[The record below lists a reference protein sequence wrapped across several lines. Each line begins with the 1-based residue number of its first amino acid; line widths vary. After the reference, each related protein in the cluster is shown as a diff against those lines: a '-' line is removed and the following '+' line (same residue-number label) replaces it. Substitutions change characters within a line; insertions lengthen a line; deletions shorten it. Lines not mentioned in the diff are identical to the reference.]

1 MTREH
6 GTRARYVMGAGP
18 GTGPGCRC
26 EACTGANR
34 EDAARRNRLQL
45 YGRWAPFVDAGPA
58 REHVRRLAAAGI
70 GWKRTA
76 ELAGVSRGAMRKLL
90 LGGPGE
96 RPPTK
101 RIRPETAAALLAV
114 QVSPANLG
122 GRALVDSAGTR
133 RRVQA
138 LVAIGWSR
146 AKLGGRLGIEPSGM
160 SELLRREHV
169 TAGRARAVTALYDE
183 LWNRQPPEG
192 EWREK
197 ISAARSR
204 NYAREHGWAPPAAWD
219 DDLIDNPQAPGPTGW
234 QRTCA
239 TPRGADLAGEAAE
252 LLAWDCTREQAAERL
267 GVRRGTLDTALR
279 RAQGAAA

>member
-1 MTREH
+1 MTRQH

-26 EACTGANR
+26 DPCRGANR

-58 REHVRRLAAAGI
+58 REHVRRLAGAGI

-76 ELAGVSRGAMRKLL
+76 ELACVSRGAMRKLL

-96 RPPTK
+96 RPPTR

-114 QVSPANLG
+114 QVSSANLG
-122 GRALVDSAGTR
+122 ARALVDSAGTR

-138 LVAIGWSR
+138 LVAVGWSR
-146 AKLGGRLGIEPSGM
+146 AKLGERLGIEPSGM
-160 SELLRREHV
+160 SDLLRREHV
-169 TAGRARAVTALYDE
+169 TAARARAVTALYDE
-183 LWNRQPPEG
+183 LWNRRPPEG

-219 DDLIDNPQAPGPTGW
+219 DDLIDNPQAPGPAGW
-234 QRTCA
+234 QRASA
-239 TPRGADLAGEAAE
+239 TPRGADLAGDAAE

-279 RAQGAAA
+279 RARGAAA